1 MRPKFIDFNNTVDSK
16 VNMTMSRI
24 SGLHYNV
31 PEIERM
37 RLSIQATCSIY
48 LAREDCRKLGE
59 NGRYPKRVAT
69 CMKKINH
76 PKHSRNTRH
85 VAPKK

>member
-1 MRPKFIDFNNTVDSK
+1 MRPKFIEVNNTMDSK
-16 VNMTMSRI
+16 INMAMSRI
-24 SGLHYNV
+24 SGL
-31 PEIERM
+31 
-37 RLSIQATCSIY
+37 SIQSTCSTCIY